1 MASYRDKVNQE
12 KMETESG
19 KIAFSIELMK
29 HIRGLFPKRGD
40 RVDIF
45 NNEKNSYS
53 VERDSLAWYIY
64 RINNYGETFYKVL
77 PAFSNYET
85 HVDVLEAQPWISL

>member
-29 HIRGLFPKRGD
+29 RIRGLFPKRGD
-40 RVDIF
+40 KVDIF
-45 NNEKNSYS
+45 DSEKYSYS
-53 VERDSLAWYIY
+53 IERDSLAWYIY
-64 RINNYGETFYKVL
+64 LVNNYGETSYKVL
-77 PAFSNYET
+77 PIFSNYET
-85 HVDVLEAQPWISL
+85 NVDILEAQPWISL

>member
-1 MASYRDKVNQE
+1 MASYRDKINQE

-45 NNEKNSYS
+45 DSEKFHYS
-53 VERDSLAWYIY
+53 VERDSLAWYVY
-64 RINNYGETFYKVL
+64 LDNDYGETSYKVL
-77 PAFSNYET
+77 PVFSNYET
-85 HVDVLEAQPWISL
+85 LVDVLEAQPWISL